1 MAGKAMHLCAHA
13 LFICSFV
20 VFCMGVFKF
29 SQALARISHQ
39 FACRHRDSCLL
50 SIRYDNLLTVSL

>member
-29 SQALARISHQ
+29 SQALVDH
-39 FACRHRDSCLL
+39 FP
-50 SIRYDNLLTVSL
+50 Y